1 MKRGR
6 IAFEGTTENHAWC
19 KGSGQKKEYPTA
31 ASARAPNLGAQ
42 PRPVAHVPIFQK
54 CFSSLIVYH
63 AVK

>member
-1 MKRGR
+1 MVQGKRL
-6 IAFEGTTENHAWC
+6 
-19 KGSGQKKEYPTA
+19 KKEYPTA